1 MFFLSLPCPQVC
13 QLLQVHQ
20 LALVLLVFLAFRV
33 HLPVLV
39 DLLGLFL
46 QLPCL
51 EDPVGQEA
59 LSHPA
64 LLSHLVHPE
73 DPLHPK
79 CQYARKREQGLK
91 KIEEERLRQER
102 NIELLDVF

>member
-1 MFFLSLPCPQVC
+1 MLFLSLPCPQVC
-13 QLLQVHQ
+13 QLLQVHR
-20 LALVLLVFLAFRV
+20 LVLVLLVFLAFRV

-64 LLSHLVHPE
+64 LLSHLVHLE
-73 DPLHPK
+73 NPLHPE
-79 CQYARKREQGLK
+79 CQYARKRKLGLK
-91 KIEEERLRQER
+91 KEEEKRIRT
-102 NIELLDVF
+102 